1 MTLHDAW
8 LVAEWVS
15 SKLGM
20 LCDGSAQINGWLHS
34 ERPRWNLPMDE
45 TVESSICLEGIGSEW
60 VDANDLCISVG
71 ELDVA

>member
-8 LVAEWVS
+8 LVVEWVS

-20 LCDGSAQINGWLHS
+20 LCDGGAQIDGWLHS
-34 ERPRWNLPMDE
+34 ERLGWNLPADE
-45 TVESSICLEGIGSEW
+45 TVEPSICLEGIGFEW
-60 VDANDLCISVG
+60 VDANDLCISVS